1 MEDAAQLFNTNASTN
16 NKNDKTDDE
25 HTNKHINL
33 EEYPSYPHTSGR
45 MGAMA
50 IYCPIGVGVVVVV
63 VVVWFWV

>member
-1 MEDAAQLFNTNASTN
+1 MQHNYLTLMPAQMT
-16 NKNDKTDDE
+16 KNDKTDDE

-63 VVVWFWV
+63 VVVWVLV